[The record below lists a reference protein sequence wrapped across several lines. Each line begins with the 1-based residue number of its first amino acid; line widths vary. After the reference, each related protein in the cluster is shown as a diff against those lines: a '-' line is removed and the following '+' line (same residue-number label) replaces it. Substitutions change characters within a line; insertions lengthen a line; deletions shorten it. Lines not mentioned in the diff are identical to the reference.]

1 MTCISTAGN
10 ATIEGEEKTP
20 ENTEREPM
28 GKKSMVTDDDN
39 TPNLNCMKCED
50 PSIEY
55 EAENCMPIEE
65 ESDEEIKS

>member
-1 MTCISTAGN
+1 
-10 ATIEGEEKTP
+10 
-20 ENTEREPM
+20 M

-39 TPNLNCMKCED
+39 TPNLNCMECED

-65 ESDEEIKS
+65 ESDEEIES